1 MGNARK
7 GEEPL
12 DEGRAGCPI
21 LAVEKERATTI
32 RLTANVQVS
41 GSACEVSARMVIVG
55 SNGRASD
62 IFHDP
67 GCAALREGPQGLE

>member
-21 LAVEKERATTI
+21 LAVEKERAT
-32 RLTANVQVS
+32 
-41 GSACEVSARMVIVG
+41 RMHHPADRERAGVG
-55 SNGRASD
+55 
-62 IFHDP
+62 I
-67 GCAALREGPQGLE
+67 GL